1 MCDPVFYMRVKL
13 TWNIKFLTNSQ
24 PLLCDCCLLV
34 CQVPLTSHL
43 LLVVPCGQRRLLEL
57 LDLPDARTVCY
68 GPGSCQLATVQGDF
82 SPDSPLWGE
91 GGGTGWLNGIHGR
104 AAAAQYCP
112 QMQAKLAVTA
122 QKSVSLFLKVVWAA
136 VPWAKERREV
146 SGVIWRC
153 HHGFRTVKKGARG
166 LAWGGRRHGR
176 NIVTG
181 SFLSNFG
188 NTVDVWIR

>member
-68 GPGSCQLATVQGDF
+68 GPGSCQLANMQGDF
-82 SPDSPLWGE
+82 SPDSPLWGG

-104 AAAAQYCP
+104 AAAAQCCP

-122 QKSVSLFLKVVWAA
+122 QKSRCPYAWRWFGQLY
-136 VPWAKERREV
+136 PGQRKEERCQGW
-146 SGVIWRC
+146 SGGVTMVFKQWKRV
-153 HHGFRTVKKGARG
+153 RGAWPG
-166 LAWGGRRHGR
+166 EGEGMEG
-176 NIVTG
+176 I
-181 SFLSNFG
+181 
-188 NTVDVWIR
+188 